1 MTHSNGRIG
10 TSRRRV
16 LKATGA
22 IVAGLAA
29 PTFLRMS
36 SALAACPDRPIKIVV
51 ANTPGGPSDISARMM
66 AAEMQQVLGG
76 SVFVENKGGA
86 GGNIGYGFVA
96 RSEPDGYT
104 ILLTTSAYVVN
115 PSLYN
120 SIPYDPFKDF
130 VAICEPVVTPHVFA
144 VKSDLPAKNMKEFVA
159 LVKANPDKFNVSTPP
174 IGTTPQLQAEVLKMR
189 EGLQK
194 MATVVFQGGGDAVK
208 AVLADTVQLNSG
220 TLAPALPQIQA
231 GTLAGAG
238 ADRREA
244 LHRAARRP
252 DHGGAGLQG
261 FRVRHLLRAD
271 GAGQGPP
278 RDRRQAREG
287 LPGHPG
293 QGRIQEKAGDRGLR
307 RDRQGRQGPRRR
319 GSPRKSRCSRRSSR
333 TPGSP
338 SCSRVPSGAGTVAVR
353 HNCSAWCG
361 PIITVACE
369 FLALQQ
375 IAMRL
380 GIEYGVRCW
389 GWAVIWGLLMRFLNV
404 AMPVRWATP

>member
-1 MTHSNGRIG
+1 MALNKAALWRTPMTQSNNGIR
-10 TSRRRV
+10 TSRRGV

-36 SALAACPDRPIKIVV
+36 SAFAAYPDRPIKIVV
-51 ANTPGGPSDISARMM
+51 ANTPGGPSDISARMI

-130 VAICEPVVTPHVFA
+130 AAICEPVVTPHVFA
-144 VKSDLPAKNMKEFVA
+144 VKSDLPAKNMKEFIA

-174 IGTTPQLQAEVLKMR
+174 IGTTPQLQAEVPKLR

-208 AVLADTVQLNSG
+208 AVLAGTVQLNSG

-231 GTLAGAG
+231 GTL
-238 ADRREA
+238 RA
-244 LHRAARRP
+244 LAQTGEKR
-252 DHGGAGLQG
+252 
-261 FRVRHLLRAD
+261 FV
-271 GAGQGPP
+271 
-278 RDRRQAREG
+278 G
-287 LPGHPG
+287 LPDVPTMAE
-293 QGRIQEKAGDRGLR
+293 QGYKDFVFDTYCALMAPAKVPHEIVTRLEKVCLDILAKDDFRKKLVTAGFDVTAK
-307 RDRQGRQGPRRR
+307 DAKGR
-319 GSPRKSRCSRRSSR
+319 SEEHTS
-333 TPGSP
+333 
-338 SCSRVPSGAGTVAVR
+338 
-353 HNCSAWCG
+353 
-361 PIITVACE
+361 E
-369 FLALQQ
+369 LQS
-375 IAMRL
+375 
-380 GIEYGVRCW
+380 
-389 GWAVIWGLLMRFLNV
+389 
-404 AMPVRWATP
+404 

>member
-1 MTHSNGRIG
+1 MTDSDNRNSNKKSEKP
-10 TSRRRV
+10 SRRRL

-22 IVAGLAA
+22 IAAGLAA
-29 PTFLRMS
+29 PTFLRIG
-36 SALAACPDRPIKIVV
+36 SALAAYPDRPIKIVV

-66 AAEMQQVLGG
+66 AAEMQQVIGG

-96 RSEPDGYT
+96 RADPDGYT

-174 IGTTPQLQAEVLKMR
+174 IGTTPQLQAEVLKLR

-231 GTLAGAG
+231 GTLRALAQTGEKRFVGLPDVPTMGEQGYQDFVFDTYCALMAPASVSPEIVARLEKVCLDILAKEDFKKKLVVAGFDVTAKDAKG
-238 ADRREA
+238 
-244 LHRAARRP
+244 HAARIAKEIP
-252 DHGGAGLQG
+252 MFKKIIEDAG
-261 FRVRHLLRAD
+261 
-271 GAGQGPP
+271 
-278 RDRRQAREG
+278 
-287 LPGHPG
+287 
-293 QGRIQEKAGDRGLR
+293 
-307 RDRQGRQGPRRR
+307 
-319 GSPRKSRCSRRSSR
+319 
-333 TPGSP
+333 
-338 SCSRVPSGAGTVAVR
+338 
-353 HNCSAWCG
+353 
-361 PIITVACE
+361 
-369 FLALQQ
+369 
-375 IAMRL
+375 IAKL
-380 GIEYGVRCW
+380 
-389 GWAVIWGLLMRFLNV
+389 
-404 AMPVRWATP
+404 

>member
-1 MTHSNGRIG
+1 MTQSNNGIR

-36 SALAACPDRPIKIVV
+36 SAFAAYPDRPIKIVV

-130 VAICEPVVTPHVFA
+130 AAICEPVVTPHVFA
-144 VKSDLPAKNMKEFVA
+144 VKSDLPAKNMKEFIA

-174 IGTTPQLQAEVLKMR
+174 IGTTPQLQAEVLKLR

-208 AVLADTVQLNSG
+208 AVLAGTVQLNSG

-231 GTLAGAG
+231 GTLRALAQTGEKRFVGLPDVPTMAEQGYKDFVFDTYCALMAPAKVPHEIVTRLEKVCLDILAKDDFRKKLVTAGFDVTAKDAKG
-238 ADRREA
+238 
-244 LHRAARRP
+244 HAARIAKEIP
-252 DHGGAGLQG
+252 M
-261 FRVRHLLRAD
+261 FKKIIAD
-271 GAGQGPP
+271 A
-278 RDRRQAREG
+278 
-287 LPGHPG
+287 
-293 QGRIQEKAGDRGLR
+293 K
-307 RDRQGRQGPRRR
+307 
-319 GSPRKSRCSRRSSR
+319 
-333 TPGSP
+333 
-338 SCSRVPSGAGTVAVR
+338 
-353 HNCSAWCG
+353 
-361 PIITVACE
+361 
-369 FLALQQ
+369 
-375 IAMRL
+375 IAKL
-380 GIEYGVRCW
+380 
-389 GWAVIWGLLMRFLNV
+389 
-404 AMPVRWATP
+404 